1 MTGCLKYDGAETDRN
16 NATTQRLLSL
26 ASFAPDDR
34 VFLAGSTQAPE
45 EALALATYRALA
57 DRHRELRLV
66 VVPRHPER
74 FDAVAQQLRQS
85 GLAFRR
91 RTELGDDPV
100 ADRNARILLVDAV
113 GELGAW
119 WGTATIAFVGGSF
132 TDRGGQNMIEPA
144 AYGAAVCFGPN
155 TWNFRDIVSSL
166 LAARAA
172 VVAQDA
178 TELTAFVARCLDD
191 PTYANRLGGRA
202 QALVAGQLGATDR
215 SLTLLESLLDRPA
228 ASRADCTTP
237 RAA

>member
-1 MTGCLKYDGAETDRN
+1 MPRDQPSINVLPR
-16 NATTQRLLSL
+16 
-26 ASFAPDDR
+26 
-34 VFLAGSTQAPE
+34 
-45 EALALATYRALA
+45 EAK
-57 DRHRELRLV
+57 
-66 VVPRHPER
+66 
-74 FDAVAQQLRQS
+74 
-85 GLAFRR
+85 
-91 RTELGDDPV
+91 
-100 ADRNARILLVDAV
+100 ILLVDTV
-113 GELGAW
+113 GELAAW
-119 WGTATIAFVGGSF
+119 WGAAQIAYVGGSMGS
-132 TDRGGQNMIEPA
+132 RGGQNMIEPA

-178 TELTAFVARCLDD
+178 TELTAFVARCLDN

-228 ASRADCTTP
+228 SRGDCTAP